1 MKSGVLWLVGFGA
14 DVRVE
19 RAYADVQALTV
30 RETPTFQVKHFCVVL
45 YCTFHGGLSRGRQV
59 CVCVCVCGV
68 RSNLLNQLRPS
79 DLEKVKDVQIE

>member
-30 RETPTFQVKHFCVVL
+30 REIPTFQVKHFCVVL
-45 YCTFHGGLSRGRQV
+45 YCTFHGGLSRGASGV
-59 CVCVCVCGV
+59 CVGGV
-68 RSNLLNQLRPS
+68 GSHSLNRLRPS
-79 DLEKVKDVQIE
+79 DLEMVKDVQIQ

>member
-45 YCTFHGGLSRGRQV
+45 YCTFHGGLSRRRQV
-59 CVCVCVCGV
+59 CVCGGV
-68 RSNLLNQLRPS
+68 GSHSLNRLRPS
-79 DLEKVKDVQIE
+79 DLEMVKDVQIQ